1 MGSISIST
9 AGEVFELLR
18 DDLLAVETEFAR
30 QSGSPVAVVTEIAS
44 YLMAGGGKRIRPMLL
59 LLAARACGSHSD
71 ARIRLGAVVEML
83 HTATL
88 VHDDIIDESST
99 RRGRPSS
106 NTTWGNAKCVLA
118 GDWLYMQ
125 AFQSALAE
133 RNFRVL
139 DLLISL
145 TQQMVEGE
153 LLQMEKLGHLIN
165 EEEYFDLIF
174 RKTACLFQ
182 VSMQLGAVIADD
194 TQRTPQLPLNGHTP
208 RSRNGNGPLPD
219 EVGGNARYEA
229 ALGEYGRNLGLAFQ
243 IVDDVLDLTAT
254 DHILGKPTASD
265 LREGKATLA
274 VIHALERGT
283 GADREAIR
291 TVLADRSFAR
301 VTHTQILEILHRHGS
316 LAYAQDTARAYAE
329 VARQSIASRSANFR
343 SRSTSAPCSG
353 FPASSPAATAR
364 PATSPKRKSVKAPH
378 PPAVILSGAR
388 LYVFHSEWRATL
400 LAATSFEELLRA
412 RPHRTQFLSPG
423 RNRLV
428 PVHIVSV
435 SKRNQTVPLI
445 GRVVQQHRKM
455 TNRKKP
461 AHVRQGSWI
470 SPPLI
475 GFRYIVATLMNTCFH
490 ALYVDPNGF
499 RPDKHSNN
507 DVSQSS
513 RPLGHPEISAPRQ
526 RRLDRKAL

>member
-9 AGEVFELLR
+9 AAEVFELLR
-18 DDLLAVETEFAR
+18 DDLAAVEVQFAQ
-30 QSGSPVAVVTEIAS
+30 QSDSQVAVVTEIAS

-59 LLAARACGSHSD
+59 LLSAKACGSDSD
-71 ARIRLGAVVEML
+71 ARLRLGAVVEML

-88 VHDDIIDESST
+88 VHDDIIDEAST

-194 TQRTPQLPLNGHTP
+194 SLRTTEAPLS
-208 RSRNGNGPLPD
+208 RRNGNSAGPLAD
-219 EVGGNARYEA
+219 EVGGSARYEV

-301 VTHTQILEILHRHGS
+301 VSHIQILEILHRHGS
-316 LAYAQDTARAYAE
+316 LAYAKDTACAYAE
-329 VARQSIASRSANFR
+329 VARQSIAELPDNEFKRALLWVPGFVTSR
-343 SRSTSAPCSG
+343 
-353 FPASSPAATAR
+353 
-364 PATSPKRKSVKAPH
+364 
-378 PPAVILSGAR
+378 
-388 LYVFHSEWRATL
+388 
-400 LAATSFEELLRA
+400 
-412 RPHRTQFLSPG
+412 
-423 RNRLV
+423 
-428 PVHIVSV
+428 
-435 SKRNQTVPLI
+435 
-445 GRVVQQHRKM
+445 
-455 TNRKKP
+455 
-461 AHVRQGSWI
+461 
-470 SPPLI
+470 
-475 GFRYIVATLMNTCFH
+475 
-490 ALYVDPNGF
+490 
-499 RPDKHSNN
+499 
-507 DVSQSS
+507 
-513 RPLGHPEISAPRQ
+513 
-526 RRLDRKAL
+526 DR